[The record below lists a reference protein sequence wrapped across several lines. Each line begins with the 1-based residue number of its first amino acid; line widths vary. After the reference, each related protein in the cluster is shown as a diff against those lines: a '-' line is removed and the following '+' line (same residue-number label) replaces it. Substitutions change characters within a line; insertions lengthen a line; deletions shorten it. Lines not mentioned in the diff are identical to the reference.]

1 MQRSGAD
8 FALSSAVQAVRYVAR
23 SVFHRLRVAIQ
34 WDRHQRV
41 SWSQEGED
49 IILAR
54 LFEGQRHGFYVDIGA
69 HHPLRFSN
77 THLFYRRGWRGINVD
92 ALPGS
97 MKPFRR
103 SRARDINLEIGVA
116 AKKGVLEFHT
126 FDEPALNTFSHDIAF
141 DKVRGTPLSSRKGRR
156 QPVKVVPLLS
166 ILERYLPEGQRIDFL
181 SVDAEGL
188 DYEILASNDWRRF
201 RPRVVLAEL
210 FGSGLDEIAQSNV
223 GQLMREVGYRPYA
236 KTMNTVVFLDAEPAA

>member
-1 MQRSGAD
+1 
-8 FALSSAVQAVRYVAR
+8 VAR
-23 SVFHRLRVAIQ
+23 SAYHRLRVAIQ

-54 LFEGQRHGFYVDIGA
+54 LFEGQRRGFYVDIGA
-69 HHPLRFSN
+69 HHPLRYSN
-77 THLFYRRGWRGINVD
+77 TQLFYRRGWRGINID
-92 ALPGS
+92 AMPGS

-103 SRARDINLEIGVA
+103 SRGRDINLEIGVA
-116 AKKGVLEFHT
+116 AEERVLEFHT
-126 FDEPALNTFSHDIAF
+126 FDEPALNTFSQHTVF
-141 DKVRGTPLSSRKGRR
+141 DMHRGMPLSSPKGRL
-156 QPVKVVPLLS
+156 PVKVLPLSS
-166 ILERYLPEGQRIDFL
+166 ILEQHLPEGQRIDFL
-181 SVDAEGL
+181 NVDAEGL

-210 FGSGLDEIAQSNV
+210 FGSGLEEIAQSNV

-236 KTMNTVVFLDAEPAA
+236 KTMNTVVFLDAEAAS